1 MSDFWSNPNFEPK
14 RAFRFLIE
22 FSPNGGETLEFL
34 AKSVERP
41 SYTVSSNPHAFFN
54 HTFYYPGRVTW
65 NVISLTLVDAVSPN
79 ASEILMGYLS
89 GIGYNNPRDLNE
101 ATSRTIT
108 KQTATDAMGDLLI
121 KEMGTEKGGKSV
133 ARGRWSLNNAFIT
146 EVNFGSHA
154 YDSEDMIDI
163 QVTVQYD
170 WANYK
175 A

>member
-65 NVISLTLVDAVSPN
+65 NAISLTLVDAVSPN
-79 ASEILMGYLS
+79 ASKILMDYLT
-89 GIGYNNPRDLNE
+89 GIGYNNPNNLEE

-108 KQTATDAMGDLLI
+108 KQTATAAMGSLII

-133 ARGRWSLNNAFIT
+133 AKGRWSLNNAFIT

-163 QVTVQYD
+163 QISVQYD